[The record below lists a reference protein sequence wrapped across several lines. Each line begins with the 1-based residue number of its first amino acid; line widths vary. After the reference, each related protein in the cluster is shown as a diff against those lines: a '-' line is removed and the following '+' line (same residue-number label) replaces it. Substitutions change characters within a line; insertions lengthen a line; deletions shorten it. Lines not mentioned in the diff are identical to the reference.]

1 MARPLTASPRRL
13 AAAVLSRP
21 ADLAR
26 NLLAESTVNAL
37 AKHAVFDADFYA
49 AQVGAT
55 FSSPTV
61 AARHFVRTKAAGRF
75 SPHPL
80 VNLGYL
86 PDKAVAKWQRGGA
99 TAMLAWF
106 NSPAAVRTPWS
117 AFFDAR
123 ALGDDR
129 TAKTALKQVAA
140 LEATS
145 ITAAMPAAARL
156 ALPYAAVRAASLQA
170 AARLAAE
177 PPVADLPVPAPTDSF
192 GADTEH
198 RVWVAA
204 GERLIDWA
212 QAKAGIAERVPGR
225 VSVVMPVFEDSRMT
239 LDAVAALVEHT
250 QGQDLEILVVD
261 NGSSQQHA
269 LGLATAIAAFDD
281 TTVLRLERNYNFAL
295 GSNYGAVHASGEYI
309 MFLNNDT
316 AVRAGWLSPLLDRL
330 ADPQVLGVQPLLV
343 YPDQTI
349 QSAGTRFLAE
359 GYLPCT
365 PLAGHP
371 VEDGRSV
378 AGLDFAVVT
387 AAALLM
393 RARDVVALRGFDPVF
408 VNGPEDI
415 DLCLRAA
422 ELRAGSF
429 AVEPTSL
436 VEHRESRTPGRW
448 LRIPENRR
456 LFLQRWRGRLPV
468 GEAPEIER
476 LGLAV
481 SALRCDGSTYP
492 AALPVLVRPR
502 SAQRPLRWS
511 IKNPAPGGRS
521 GTRWGDTHFVEDLAE
536 ALTGL
541 DQEVVSYRYGSYD
554 AAATA
559 FDDVNLVLR
568 GIRRIPPN
576 PGQVNV
582 MWIISHPEDVVA
594 EELAGFDLVYAASRS
609 WAAKM
614 SAEWGIDIRPLL
626 QATDA
631 SAFHP
636 RASAELPGPHAD
648 VVFVGQTR
656 PDSPRQIV
664 MDAIAAGVPVKVWG
678 ERWARYLPPGH
689 LQGDYVVNA
698 DLPALYRSAKIVL
711 SDHHRDLADD
721 GFVANRLF
729 DAVACGARVISD
741 EVEGLDELFSSAVQV
756 YRTAEDLARL
766 TSDEGLTVFPDAAE
780 MTRIAAAVAANHS
793 FAARARTLLDD
804 VQNHLTRAGA

>member
-1 MARPLTASPRRL
+1 
-13 AAAVLSRP
+13 VLSRS
-21 ADLAR
+21 AALAR
-26 NLLAESTVNAL
+26 NLLAESTVSTL
-37 AKHAVFDADFYA
+37 AKHAIFDADFYA
-49 AQVGAT
+49 AQVGT
-55 FSSPTV
+55 SFSSPRA

-86 PDKAVAKWQRGGA
+86 PAKAVATWQRGGA
-99 TAMLAWF
+99 KAMLAWF
-106 NSPAAVRTPWS
+106 SSPAAVRTPWS
-117 AFFDAR
+117 PFFDAR

-129 TAKTALKQVAA
+129 SAKTALKRVAA
-140 LEATS
+140 LTPS
-145 ITAAMPAAARL
+145 TVTVAMPAAVPL
-156 ALPYAAVRAASLQA
+156 ALPYASVRAASLQA
-170 AARLAAE
+170 AARLSAE
-177 PPVADLPVPAPTDSF
+177 PPVADLPVPAPTEAFGGDS
-192 GADTEH
+192 EH

-212 QAKAGIAERVPGR
+212 QAEADVAQRVPGR

-239 LDAVAALVEHT
+239 LDAVAALVAHT
-250 QGQDLEILVVD
+250 EGHDVEILVVD
-261 NGSSQQHA
+261 NGSSPQHA
-269 LGLATAIAAFDD
+269 IGLATAIAAFES
-281 TTVLRLERNYNFAL
+281 TTVLRLDRNYNFAL
-295 GSNYGAVHASGEYI
+295 GSNYGAVRASGEYI
-309 MFLNNDT
+309 VFLNNDT
-316 AVRAGWLSPLLDRL
+316 AVRAGWLPPLLARL

-343 YPDQTI
+343 YSDQTI

-365 PLAGHP
+365 PLVGHP

-378 AGLDFAVVT
+378 DGLSFAVVT

-393 RARDVVALRGFDPVF
+393 RARDVVALRGFDPIF
-408 VNGPEDI
+408 VNGSEDI

-422 ELRAGSF
+422 ELRGGSF
-429 AVEPTSL
+429 AVEPASL
-436 VEHRESRTPGRW
+436 VEHREGRTPGRG

-468 GEAPEIER
+468 TPAPEIER
-476 LGLAV
+476 LGLTV
-481 SALRCDGSTYP
+481 SALRCDGSAYP

-502 SAQRPLRWS
+502 STRRPLRWS

-541 DQEVVSYRYGSYD
+541 GQEVVSYRYGSYD

-559 FDDVNLVLR
+559 FDDVNFVLR
-568 GIRRIPPN
+568 GIRRIPPK

-582 MWIISHPEDVVA
+582 MWIISHPEDVTA
-594 EELAGFDLVYAASRS
+594 EELAGFDLVYAASQS
-609 WAAKM
+609 WAARM
-614 SAEWGIDIRPLL
+614 SAEWGIEIRPLL

-631 SAFHP
+631 AAFHP
-636 RASAELPGPHAD
+636 HASAELPGPDAD

-656 PDSPRQIV
+656 PDRPRQIV

-698 DLPALYRSAKIVL
+698 DLPALYL
-711 SDHHRDLADD
+711 SLIH
-721 GFVANRLF
+721 
-729 DAVACGARVISD
+729 IS
-741 EVEGLDELFSSAVQV
+741 E
-756 YRTAEDLARL
+756 
-766 TSDEGLTVFPDAAE
+766 P
-780 MTRIAAAVAANHS
+780 TRPY
-793 FAARARTLLDD
+793 
-804 VQNHLTRAGA
+804 

>member
-1 MARPLTASPRRL
+1 MAQPLTSLPRRL
-13 AAAVLSRP
+13 AAATLSRS
-21 ADLAR
+21 AASAR
-26 NLLAESTVNAL
+26 NLLAESTVSAL
-37 AKHAVFDADFYA
+37 AKHPVFDADFYA
-49 AQVGAT
+49 AQVGT
-55 FSSPTV
+55 SFSSPHA
-61 AARHFVRTKAAGRF
+61 AARHFVRTKAAGHF

-86 PDKAVAKWQRGGA
+86 PDKAVTRWQRGGA
-99 TAMLAWF
+99 QAMLAWF
-106 NSPAAVRTPWS
+106 TSPAAVRTPWS
-117 AFFDAR
+117 AFFDPR
-123 ALGDDR
+123 TLGDDR
-129 TAKTALKQVAA
+129 TAKTALKRVAA
-140 LEATS
+140 LKDTTV
-145 ITAAMPAAARL
+145 TAAMPPAVRL
-156 ALPYAAVRAASLQA
+156 ALPYSVVRATCIEA

-177 PPVADLPVPAPTDSF
+177 PAVADLPVPASIEGFGGDS
-192 GADTEH
+192 EH

-204 GERLIDWA
+204 GEQLIDWA
-212 QAKAGIAERVPGR
+212 QAEAGVAARVPGR
-225 VSVVMPVFEDSRMT
+225 VSVVIPVFEDSRMT

-250 QGQDLEILVVD
+250 QGHDVEILVVD
-261 NGSSQQHA
+261 NGSSLQHA
-269 LGLATAIAAFDD
+269 LGLATAIAAFDA

-295 GSNYGAVHASGEYI
+295 GSNYGAVHASGEYVL
-309 MFLNNDT
+309 FLNNDT
-316 AVRAGWLSPLLDRL
+316 AVRAGWLPPLLARL

-393 RARDVVALRGFDPVF
+393 RARDVVALRGFDPIF
-408 VNGPEDI
+408 VNGSEDI

-429 AVEPTSL
+429 AVEPASV
-436 VEHRESRTPGRW
+436 VEHREGRTPGRG

-456 LFLQRWRGRLPV
+456 LLLQRWRGRLPV
-468 GEAPEIER
+468 GPAPELER
-476 LGLAV
+476 LGLEV
-481 SALRCDGSTYP
+481 SALRCDGSAYP
-492 AALPVLVRPR
+492 AALPVLVRPG
-502 SAQRPLRWS
+502 SVERPLRWS
-511 IKNPAPGGRS
+511 IKNPAPGGAS
-521 GTRWGDTHFVEDLAE
+521 GMRWGDTHFVDDLAA

-541 DQEVVSYRYGSYD
+541 GQEVVSYRHGSYD

-568 GIRRIPPN
+568 GIRRIPPK
-576 PGQVNV
+576 PGQLNV
-582 MWIISHPEDVVA
+582 MWIISHPEDVTA

-614 SAEWGIDIRPLL
+614 SAEWGVEIRPLL

-636 RASAELPGPHAD
+636 RTSAELPGADAD

-656 PDSPRQIV
+656 PDRPRQIV

-689 LQGDYVVNA
+689 LQGDYVMNA

-711 SDHHRDLADD
+711 SDHHPDMAAE

-729 DAVACGARVISD
+729 DAVASGARVISD
-741 EVEGLDELFSSAVQV
+741 EVAGVEELFSSAVQV
-756 YRTAEDLARL
+756 YRTVDDLARL
-766 TSDEGLTVFPDAAE
+766 TSDEGLAAFPDAAE
-780 MTRIAAAVAANHS
+780 MARISAAVASDHS
-793 FAARARTLLDD
+793 FAARARTLLND
-804 VQNHLTRAGA
+804 VHEHLIPTGA